1 MTKTITKLHYNGV
14 DYNIGGAW
22 SLAEPT
28 NLAVTTSGTTATIT
42 WTDPDDLRTIPPT
55 AFSKSV
61 LVRKV
66 GSAPTSPSDWTV
78 VVEETTRN
86 QYKTTWYADTWLTS
100 GTDYYY
106 RVFTYATTW
115 VASYGDSVKTVRERT
130 FTITFTETSSPSWFS
145 PTYSDDA
152 AWLTAWSTD
161 FDEFFGYSAVRLST
175 AWVETAE
182 ITQAQS
188 GWNGKLDITQLWTL
202 TSGDNVMIKFPVRW
216 IKMSKNWSTVT
227 LSITDAIWKESDWYQ
242 YYAFQKTWDIE
253 ANASATVATSPLY
266 LWTYLSYTDTW
277 NVLKSWS
284 GKTPQWNYT
293 MWNAISYAWAN
304 GTWYTISWWYQRQLI
319 NAYYMMKYGNPDC
332 QSVIGRWFVDWNSAA
347 TATWWTNSQTNA
359 TYGESTWKY
368 SVKLFGLEDWRWNQN
383 QRVGWI
389 FTDWSKNL
397 YAAIHSFTANMST
410 SESQYKLVWQY
421 APWTSNPDISAI
433 VWTNKGMFYPSATV
447 NNSSYNTYWCDG
459 GVVNASRFA
468 DAGGNWTN
476 GSGAGAFYLAVYRTT
491 SYTDAAIGARLMFL

>member
-14 DYNIGGAW
+14 DYNIGGAG

-42 WTDPDDLRTIPPT
+42 WTDPSDLRTIPPT

-66 GSAPTSPSDWTV
+66 GSAPTSPTDWTV
-78 VVEETTRN
+78 VVEETVRDT
-86 QYKTTWYADTWLTS
+86 YKTSGYADTGLTS

-130 FTITFTETSSPSWFS
+130 FTVTFTETSSPAGFS

-152 AWLTAWSTD
+152 SGLTAWSTD

-175 AWVETAE
+175 AWVESAE
-182 ITQAQS
+182 VTQTQS
-188 GWNGKLDITQLWTL
+188 GGKWKLDITQLGTL

-216 IKMSKNWSTVT
+216 VKMSKNWSTVT

-332 QSVIGRWFVDWNSAA
+332 QSVIGRWFIDWNSAA
-347 TATWWTNSQTNA
+347 TATWWTNSQINA

-368 SVKLFGLEDWRWNQN
+368 SVKLFGLEDWRWNQH
-383 QRVGWI
+383 QRVGWM
-389 FTDWSKNL
+389 FTDWSKNMRVAL
-397 YAAIHSFTANMST
+397 HDFTASIST
-410 SESQYKLVWQY
+410 SESQYKNAWAISHSWSY
-421 APWTSNPDISAI
+421 YDISSI
-433 VWTNKGMFYPSATV
+433 LWTNKWMFAPNATV
-447 NNSSYNTYWCDG
+447 NNSSYDTYWCDG
-459 GVVNASRFA
+459 GYVSASCLA
-468 DAGGNWTN
+468 SAGGDWSN
-476 GSGAGAFYLAVYRTT
+476 GSYAGAFLLDVSLSASGAVAY
-491 SYTDAAIGARLMFL
+491 IGARLMFL